1 MPAGESA
8 ETEPSTGGAAPDLTD
23 AANVLVLSER
33 LDSAA
38 RATYVDDLVASGLA
52 NLLVVSFTED
62 PVRWLDAWGT
72 VDERPGTTVLVQES
86 APEASDPPGVERVA
100 EEPADLTGL
109 GITVS
114 ERLTNWQRSESLLIF
129 ESLNT
134 LLAHIELKR
143 VFRFLHVL
151 VNRVEST
158 GATAHY
164 HLDPSAHDDRTVA
177 TLTSLFDTVV
187 AHEEGRW
194 QETTWP

>member
-8 ETEPSTGGAAPDLTD
+8 ETEPSTGGASPDLTD
-23 AANVLVLSER
+23 TANVLVLSER

-38 RATYVDDLVASGLA
+38 RATYVEELVTPGLA
-52 NLLVVSFTED
+52 NLLVVSFAED
-62 PVRWLDAWGT
+62 PARWLDAWGT
-72 VDERPGTTVLVQES
+72 ADERPGTTVLVQES
-86 APEASDPPGVERVA
+86 DPEVADPPGVEHVA

-114 ERLTNWQRSESLLIF
+114 GRLTNWQRSESLLMF
-129 ESLNT
+129 EPLGT
-134 LLAHIELKR
+134 LLEHVELKR

-151 VNRVEST
+151 VNRVKST

-187 AHEEGRW
+187 AYEEGRW
-194 QETTWP
+194 RKTTWP

>member
-1 MPAGESA
+1 MSTGESA
-8 ETEPSTGGAAPDLTD
+8 ETESSTRGEGLDLAD
-23 AANVLVLSER
+23 AANVLVLSAR

-38 RATYVDDLVASGLA
+38 RATYVEELVATELA

-62 PVRWLDAWGT
+62 PARWLDAWGAA
-72 VDERPGTTVLVQES
+72 DERPGTTVLVQES
-86 APEASDPPGVERVA
+86 EPEDADLPGVERVA

-114 ERLTNWQRSESLLIF
+114 ERLTNWQRSESLLMF
-129 ESLNT
+129 ESLST
-134 LLAHIELKR
+134 LLEHVELKR

-158 GATAHY
+158 GTTAHY

-187 AHEEGRW
+187 AYEEGRW
-194 QETTWP
+194 RQTTWP